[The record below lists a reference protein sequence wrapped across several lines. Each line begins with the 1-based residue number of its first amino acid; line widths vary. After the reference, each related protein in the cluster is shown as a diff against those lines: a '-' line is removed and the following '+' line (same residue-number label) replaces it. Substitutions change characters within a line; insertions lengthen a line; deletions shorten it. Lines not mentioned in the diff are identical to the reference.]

1 MITNNITNLRHRQQG
16 LSFVGWMALV
26 AIFGLLILSF
36 FKVFPI
42 YNENFTI
49 QSVLTGVKNDQDL
62 DSKSKRAIWD
72 AISKRL
78 FINEIHSIKRENVK
92 IVRNK
97 EKTTVTIT
105 YETRRPY
112 IGNLFIGGNFS
123 ESVVIDR

>member
-1 MITNNITNLRHRQQG
+1 MNKITSIVRQQRG

-42 YNENFTI
+42 YNEYFTI
-49 QSVLTGVKNDQDL
+49 QSVLSGLSEDQKIDV
-62 DSKSKRAIWD
+62 KSKRAIWD
-72 AISKRL
+72 SLKKRL
-78 FINEIHSIKRENVK
+78 AVNEIYSIKAENLK
-92 IVRNK
+92 IERKNG
-97 EKTTVTIT
+97 KTTVTIT

>member
-1 MITNNITNLRHRQQG
+1 MNNITSIGRRQQG
-16 LSFVGWMALV
+16 LSFVGWMAIV
-26 AIFGLLILSF
+26 AIFGLLLISF

-49 QSVLTGVKNDQDL
+49 QSVLTSVKEDQKIDP
-62 DSKSKRAIWD
+62 KSKRAIWD
-72 AISKRL
+72 GIFKRL
-78 FINEIHSIKRENVK
+78 SVNHILTIKRENVK
-92 IVRNK
+92 IVRRDG
-97 EKTTVTIT
+97 KTTVTIT